1 MGKEV
6 LQLTNIAKA
15 FSGNYVLR
23 DINFSIEEGEI
34 RALVGENGAGKSTMI
49 KIISGVL
56 EANAGEVR
64 LMGEKVAFASPKESL
79 AAGISV
85 MYQELDL
92 LPVLS
97 VVENVFLGI
106 EKKTSRRTLDRK
118 AMRKVVDT
126 YIADMQLDIDP
137 NARVGSLPI
146 VMQQMVAA
154 IKAMVHEAKVV
165 IMDEPSSSLTSKELH
180 ILFGLIRRLK
190 RHGIAVIYVSH
201 RIDENIAIY
210 YSDTVQQNRKIVS
223 TTPIR
228 ETTRDKVVTEMIG
241 KAVVETRLNHR
252 DRHEAPAIL
261 EADRL
266 CYRNILSDVSFSVK
280 KGEIYGILGLM
291 GSGAV
296 SLGKLVYGILHPT
309 SGTMRV
315 NGREVRFRAPADALA
330 NSIAYVSDDRRA
342 YGILR
347 EMGVEKN
354 SMISSY
360 GKFLS
365 FRPLRLMDK
374 PKIREVFARYVG
386 KLGIKVSGPEQKI
399 RFLSGGNQ
407 QKVLIA
413 RALIGDTD
421 IIVLSSPTKGI
432 DVGAKFEIYQILLD
446 CAKQGKTVI
455 VVSQEITELVQI
467 CDRILMLKQGRVFKE
482 YMEDTLSESLIYNEL
497 LS

>member
-15 FSGNYVLR
+15 FSENYVLR
-23 DINFSIEEGEI
+23 DINFSVEEGEV

-56 EANAGEVR
+56 KANAGEVR
-64 LMGEKVAFASPKESL
+64 LMGEQVEFDSPKESL

-92 LPVLS
+92 LPALS
-97 VVENVFLGI
+97 VAENVFLGI
-106 EKKTSRRTLDRK
+106 EQKTAYRTLDRK
-118 AMRKVVDT
+118 AMKKVVDT
-126 YIADMQLDIDP
+126 YLEDMQLDIHA

-201 RIDENIAIY
+201 RLEEIFEICD
-210 YSDTVQQNRKIVS
+210 SVTVLLNGRMVS

-228 ETTRDKVVTEMIG
+228 ETTKDKVVTEMIG
-241 KAVVETRLNHR
+241 KAVVETRLNRR
-252 DRHEAPAIL
+252 DNYDASVIFEANGL
-261 EADRL
+261 G
-266 CYRNILSDVSFSVK
+266 YRNVLEDVSFSVK

-296 SLGKLVYGILHPT
+296 SLGKLIYGILKPT
-309 SGTMRV
+309 AGTMRV
-315 NGREVRFRAPADALA
+315 NGNEVRFHAPADALA
-330 NSIAYVSDDRRA
+330 SSIAYVSDDRRA

-347 EMGVEKN
+347 EMDVEKN
-354 SMISSY
+354 GMISSY
-360 GKFLS
+360 DKYLS
-365 FRPLRLMDK
+365 FRPLRVMDK
-374 PKIREVFARYVG
+374 PRIRGVFTRYVG
-386 KLGIKVSGPEQKI
+386 KFGIKISSPEQKI

-413 RALIGDTD
+413 RALICDTD

-455 VVSQEITELVQI
+455 VISQEITELVQI

-482 YMEDTLSESLIYNEL
+482 YQEDTLSESLIYNEL